1 MRPLLLFLLAF
12 LPFGLFAQSDEQ
24 HFNSLVITLTDGTTE
39 YVPLQYEPRI
49 TYSDSL
55 FIVTTVHSTKTFPRS
70 SVKGYT
76 FGTFESNG
84 IANVSDSRA
93 RQVEWKLVD
102 RELRFSRLP
111 QASVITLYTAGGQH
125 IMTVRRSGRCSI
137 NLSRLASGVY
147 LFDVNGTFYKI
158 VLS

>member
-1 MRPLLLFLLAF
+1 MRQIFLFLLAI
-12 LPFGLFAQSDEQ
+12 LPSCLFAQSDEQ

-39 YVPLQYEPRI
+39 YVPLNTEPRI
-49 TYSDSL
+49 TYQDSL
-55 FIVTTVHSTKTFPRS
+55 FVVTTSHFTKTFPRKR
-70 SVKGYT
+70 VKGYT

-84 IANVSDSRA
+84 IANVSGGRT

-111 QASVITLYTAGGQH
+111 EASVITIYTAGGQH
-125 IMTVRRSGRCSI
+125 IMTARRSGRCSI
-137 NLSRLASGVY
+137 NLSRLSSGVY

>member
-102 RELRFSRLP
+102 HELRFSRLP